1 MRDLITS
8 VLRPEIQE
16 FIQFH
21 EKADVRE
28 LVLSQKSVSGVPIA
42 WIAQQIQGRRKAREK
57 LPRWYSTPGI
67 VYPPA
72 LNMEQCSSEITGR
85 YKKGL
90 VTGHHMADLTG
101 GFGVDAFF
109 LSQQFQLIDFVEPDK
124 DLMHLARHNLE
135 VLGATNINFHDQTT
149 EDFLAFHATI
159 YDFLY
164 LDPSRRSTH
173 RKLVKL
179 DDCFPNVIAL
189 QPRLLQQS
197 PHVLIKASPL
207 LDLKKAYRELG
218 FVDQFIVLAHANE
231 CKELLI
237 SLRRHADDEPTI
249 HAVELDREGEPT
261 RFAFTW
267 SQEKAASIEFA
278 EPDEYIY
285 EPNAAIL
292 KAGAFKL
299 IGRQFGLQ
307 KLNAD
312 THLYTSREKIREFPG
327 RIFKVIEE
335 VALDKDV
342 KTRFPEGFANILTR
356 NYPMSVA
363 EILKRTGLREG
374 GERYLICART
384 QKHVT
389 LVAERIR

>member
-1 MRDLITS
+1 MREFITS

-28 LVLSQKSVSGVPIA
+28 LVLSQKNVSGVPIA

-57 LPRWYSTPGI
+57 LPQWYSTPGI

-135 VLGATNINFHDQTT
+135 VLGASNINFHDQTT
-149 EDFLAFHATI
+149 EDFLAFHSTI

-164 LDPSRRSTH
+164 LDPSRRSTG

-179 DDCFPNVIAL
+179 EDCFPNVVAL
-189 QPRLLQQS
+189 RPRLLQQS
-197 PHVLIKASPL
+197 SHVLIKASPL
-207 LDLKKAYRELG
+207 LDLKQAHRELG
-218 FVDQFIVLAHANE
+218 SVDQFIVLAHANE
-231 CKELLI
+231 CRELLL
-237 SLRRHADDEPTI
+237 SLRRDAADEPTI
-249 HAVELDREGEPT
+249 HAVELDRDGEPT
-261 RFAFTW
+261 PFAFTW
-267 SQEKAASIEFA
+267 SQEKAASVEFA
-278 EPDEYIY
+278 EPEEFVY

-307 KLNAD
+307 KLNPD
-312 THLYTSREKIREFPG
+312 THLYTSRGKIREFPG

-335 VALDKDV
+335 VALDRDV
-342 KTRFPEGFANILTR
+342 KTRFPDGFANILTR
-356 NYPMSVA
+356 NYPMSAA

-389 LVAERIR
+389 LVAERVR